1 MKKEDITKNL
11 VKELDQLQNNFY
23 ELEEDLIHYRQR
35 FHMAQQD
42 CYGSLRNIDKKLKEL
57 YSHGLDYEYQLE
69 PDIQEYMLN
78 MKLNKNLT

>member
-23 ELEEDLIHYRQR
+23 ELEEDLINYRQR

-42 CYGSLRNIDKKLKEL
+42 CYDSLRHIDKKLNEL
-57 YSHGLDYEYQLE
+57 HNHDSNYEYELE
-69 PDIQEYMLN
+69 SDIQEYMRN
-78 MKLNKNLT
+78 MKKENE